1 MPIRAYF
8 AFALLSLFVAGAARA
23 DEMEPADADALKTI
37 LTGFTGSADVQYHR
51 VACRWK
57 VRSPA
62 ICTYHHKNGQR
73 DSFAWFKAAKVA
85 DVLLRYRK
93 PVVVAGGLE
102 EVSIQN
108 FECGASLCVF
118 D

>member
-8 AFALLSLFVAGAARA
+8 TFALLAMLFAGAARA
-23 DEMEPADADALKTI
+23 DEMEPADADDLKTI
-37 LTGFTGSADVQYHR
+37 LTGFTGSPDVQYLR

-57 VRSPA
+57 VRGPS

-85 DVLLRYRK
+85 DVLLKYRK

-102 EVSIQN
+102 EVSIKN
-108 FECGASLCVF
+108 FECGASLCIF
-118 D
+118 E